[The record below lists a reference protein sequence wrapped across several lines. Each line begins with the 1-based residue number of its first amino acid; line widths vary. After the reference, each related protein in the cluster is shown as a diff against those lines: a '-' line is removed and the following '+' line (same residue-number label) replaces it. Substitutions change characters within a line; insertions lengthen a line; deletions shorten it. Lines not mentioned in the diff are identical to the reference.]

1 MRSEMSGARLPW
13 QAAIGRR
20 SFLSGMAGGAALIS
34 VGRAARAQTTEML
47 VQYDWL
53 MSNGQIGDV
62 VAQTN
67 GYFAEV
73 GLDVTFMPG
82 GPNSAT
88 VPAVTSQQ
96 ALMGQ
101 LSDSG
106 QGLLAASAGAPIK
119 MFAAGFRQSPFAYF
133 SLPDNPIASVQDM
146 VGKRIGTQPTARF
159 VLDAL
164 IAKEG
169 LDPEAIE
176 IVTVGWDM
184 NPLANGQVDSITAWV
199 TNTAALSV
207 LGPDRL
213 ALMQWDAGLPSYAN
227 TYFAT
232 DEALATEG
240 EAIANFIRAV
250 AKGWAWMHDHPAE
263 SVDIL
268 VDAYPELDRAIEHET
283 VAKIVELSFDEA
295 TAEHGWGWFDPA
307 VIAEQ
312 IATYD
317 SIGLFTEAAP
327 TVDGFVTT
335 EILEATAGDRA
346 KLG

>member
-1 MRSEMSGARLPW
+1 M
-13 QAAIGRR
+13 AAGT
-20 SFLSGMAGGAALIS
+20 ALLS
-34 VGRAARAQTTEML
+34 VGRVARGQTTEMQ

-53 MSNGQIGDV
+53 MSNGQIGDA

-67 GYFAEV
+67 GYFAEY
-73 GLDVTFMPG
+73 GLDVTFIPG

-133 SLPDNPIASVQDM
+133 SLPANPIHSVKDM

-164 IAKEG
+164 LAKEG
-169 LDPEAIE
+169 IDPGDLE

-184 NPLANGQVDSITAWV
+184 GPLANGQVDAITAWV

-207 LGPDRL
+207 LGPDRI

-227 TYFAT
+227 AYFAT
-232 DEALATEG
+232 DEALAEHG

-283 VAKIVELSFDEA
+283 VAKIVELSFDSV
-295 TAEHGWGWFDPA
+295 TREHGWGWFEPA
-307 VIAEQ
+307 VIGEQ
-312 IATYD
+312 IATYE
-317 SIGLFTEAAP
+317 SIGQFTESAP
-327 TVDGFVTT
+327 TVDGFVSMA
-335 EILEATAGDRA
+335 ILEATAADRA

>member
-1 MRSEMSGARLPW
+1 MREFGVKAGW
-13 QAAIGRR
+13 QAPFGRR
-20 SFLSGMAGGAALIS
+20 RFLGGMAGGAALVS
-34 VGRAARAQTTEML
+34 VGRSARAQSTELL

-67 GYFAEV
+67 GYFAEY

-88 VPAVTSQQ
+88 VPAVTSGQ
-96 ALMGQ
+96 AQLGQ
-101 LSDSG
+101 FSDSG

-133 SLPDNPIASVQDM
+133 SLPDKPIASVQDM

-169 LDPEAIE
+169 IDPESIE
-176 IVTVGWDM
+176 VVTVGWDM
-184 NPLANGQVDSITAWV
+184 GPLANGQVDSITAWV
-199 TNTAALSV
+199 TNTAALSI

-227 TYFAT
+227 VYFAT
-232 DEALATEG
+232 EEELASNS
-240 EAIANFIRAV
+240 EAIANFLRAV

-268 VDAYPELDRAIEHET
+268 VDAYPELDRAVEHET
-283 VAKIVELSFDEA
+283 VAKIVELSFDAA
-295 TAEHGWGWFDPA
+295 TREHGWGSFDPQVVA
-307 VIAEQ
+307 DQ

-317 SIGLFTEAAP
+317 AIGQFTAAVP
-327 TVDGFVTT
+327 TVESFVTM
-335 EILEATAGDRA
+335 EILEATAADRA